1 LYHRP
6 AANKET
12 LLLAMSSFQTTV
24 CTDPTRRIQIE
35 QDQNINGIDYVE
47 VVTSPA
53 ADNERVLQVFF
64 IPKDPGNVI
73 GQANLTLLM
82 QNLALAPQEITIQ
95 GGVRVQNIQV
105 LGVTFAGDHIDVR
118 VSEPGDFSDYTLTI
132 SDPAVDIFYSQVQF
146 NFKAGCPTHF
156 DCRPVEVCPP
166 VLPVAPTID
175 YMAKDYASFRRA
187 LLDFIP
193 TLKPSWT
200 ERHEADIGMVLLE
213 LLAYTGDQLSYYQ
226 DAVSNELYLGT
237 ARQRI
242 SVRRLARL
250 IDYQMHDGASARAF
264 IYFQLTGGTT
274 GFLPQGTQVLSRI
287 TVPIGDKLP
296 PHSATFTA
304 ADAQEALN
312 AAGTIFETLTDVQL
326 SDQLNSISIYTW
338 GNSLCCLP
346 RGVTS
351 VYLAGDL
358 SAAAGG
364 DLWRLKPGDFLLFE
378 EVLGPITGLAADADP
393 AHRQVVRLTSVE
405 RATDPLEVD
414 PHTGTRPALLTRVTW
429 AREDALTFPL
439 CLSVKLADNSVVN
452 GVSVARGNLVL
463 ADHGETITEWFP
475 GNPVDPT
482 VPGIITGERD
492 FRFLLQ
498 QGPLSFRIPYASS
511 DGPETTVAGLLTT
524 DPQQAQPQVTRL
536 DVDTAT
542 QVLGNWVAVTPDLLR
557 SHATDRHFL
566 VETENDGR
574 ALIRFGDG
582 VYGLDPPNGSHF
594 FVQYRIGVG
603 TSGNAGRDSLVHVID
618 PGTVLNFPS
627 LVAMRNPL
635 AAWGGIDPQPLEQV
649 KLLAPAAFQA
659 IQFRAVTEEDYAKVA
674 ERWPEV
680 SKAVATFR
688 WTGSWYTVFIT
699 VDPVGRNDLPPDMA
713 QRVLTW
719 VTGFTQ
725 AGYDLEI
732 NAPIYVPLDI
742 VVDVCVA
749 PYHFRAD
756 VEQALLLA
764 LSNRVLPDGSL
775 GFFHPDNFTFGQPLY
790 LSQLYK
796 AIMAVD
802 GVDSASVTRFQRFGK
817 PANHELE
824 QGYIA
829 TDRLEIVRLD
839 NDPNFRENG
848 VLRLNMGGSK

>member
-1 LYHRP
+1 
-6 AANKET
+6 
-12 LLLAMSSFQTTV
+12 MSPFQNTV
-24 CTDPTRRIQIE
+24 CTDPARRIQIE
-35 QDQNINGIDYVE
+35 QDQVINGIDYVE

-53 ADNERVLQVFF
+53 ADNERILQAFF
-64 IPKDPGNVI
+64 IPKDPGNVV
-73 GQANLTLLM
+73 GQANLTLLL
-82 QNLALAPQEITIQ
+82 QNLATAPQEVSIQ
-95 GGVRVQNIQV
+95 GGVRVQNIKV
-105 LGVTFAGDHIDVR
+105 LGVAFAGDHIDVR

-132 SDPAVDIFYSQVQF
+132 SDPVVDIFYSQVQF

-156 DCRPVEVCPP
+156 DCRPIETCPP
-166 VLPVAPTID
+166 VVPAEPEVD

-213 LLAYTGDQLSYYQ
+213 LLAYAGDQLSYYQ
-226 DAVSNELYLGT
+226 DAVSNELYLET

-264 IYFQLTGGTT
+264 IHLQLRTGTN
-274 GFLPQGTQVLSRI
+274 GFLPHGTQVLTRI
-287 TVPIGDKLP
+287 NVPIKGKLP
-296 PHSATFTA
+296 PHPARFTA
-304 ADAQEALN
+304 AEAQDALTAAEA
-312 AAGTIFETLTDVQL
+312 IFETFTDENL
-326 SDQLNSISIYTW
+326 SHRLNSIPIYTW

-358 SAAAGG
+358 AATSGG
-364 DLWRLKPGDFLLFE
+364 AAWRLKPGDFLLFE
-378 EVLGPITGLAADADP
+378 EVLGPVTGLPADADP
-393 AHRQVVRLTSVE
+393 AHRQVVRLTAVK

-414 PHTGTRPALLTRVTW
+414 PDTGTRPALLTRVTW

-439 CLSVKLADNSVVN
+439 CLSVKLEDSSVKR

-463 ADHGETITEWFP
+463 GDHGQTVSEWFP
-475 GNPVDPT
+475 GDPVDPSM
-482 VPGIITGERD
+482 PGIITGDRA

-498 QGPLSFRIPYASS
+498 QRPLSFRIPFSS
-511 DGPETTVAGLLTT
+511 SNGPDITAAGLLQT
-524 DPQQAQPQVTRL
+524 DPHLAQPQVTQF
-536 DVDTAT
+536 DVHTAT
-542 QVLGNWVAVTPDLLR
+542 QVLGNWTAVTPDLLR
-557 SHATDRHFL
+557 SHAQDRHFI

-582 VYGLDPPNGSHF
+582 VYGLDPPNGAHIF
-594 FVQYRIGVG
+594 AQYRIGVG
-603 TSGNAGRDSLVHVID
+603 TSGNVGADSLVHVID
-618 PGTVLNFPS
+618 PGTVVNFPD
-627 LVAMRNPL
+627 LVAVRNPL
-635 AAWGGIDPQPLEQV
+635 AAWGGIDPQPIEQV
-649 KLLAPAAFQA
+649 KLLAPASFRAAQY
-659 IQFRAVTEEDYAKVA
+659 RAVTEEDYARAA
-674 ERWPEV
+674 EKWREV
-680 SKAVATFR
+680 SRAVATFR

-699 VDPVGRNDLPPDMA
+699 VDPVGRNDVPPDMA
-713 QRVLTW
+713 QRILHW
-719 VTGFTQ
+719 VTAFTQ

-749 PYHFRAD
+749 PYHFRGD
-756 VEQALLLA
+756 VEQALLIA
-764 LSNRVLPDGSL
+764 LSNRALPDGTL

-790 LSQLYK
+790 LSQLYQ
-796 AIMAVD
+796 AILAVE
-802 GVDSASVTRFQRFGK
+802 GVDSASITRFQRFGR
-817 PANHELE
+817 PADRELE

-829 TDRLEIVRLD
+829 MDRLEVARLD